1 MLRMRRCGMGKRV
14 SSAFRN
20 ILRFLGTIAFVFY
33 IVFLLDE
40 DVPLFRAASFADN
53 SVYLLFLFFLLG
65 YYFLWK
71 NEVISGIILIVWHGL
86 QWLLV
91 FYVWEH
97 GEMTLILGLPIG
109 IIGILV
115 LIYGF
120 WRKKSINKK

>member
-1 MLRMRRCGMGKRV
+1 MGKRF
-14 SSAFRN
+14 SSIFRN
-20 ILRFLGTIAFVFY
+20 ILRGLGTIAFVFY

-40 DVPLFRAASFADN
+40 DVPLFKTNSFADN

-115 LIYGF
+115 LIFGI